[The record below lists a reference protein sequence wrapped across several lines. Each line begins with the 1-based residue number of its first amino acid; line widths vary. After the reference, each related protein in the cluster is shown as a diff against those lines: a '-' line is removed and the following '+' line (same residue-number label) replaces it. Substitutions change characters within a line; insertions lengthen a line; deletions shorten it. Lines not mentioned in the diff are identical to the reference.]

1 MEFQGKL
8 GAAKDVLLRKALE
21 RQMKRDHL
29 GDTLLIRCES
39 CGELFEVDP
48 DDFNFDWESSYADD
62 RGMGYEIEY
71 ESYEICECPNC
82 GRQIDLTL
90 QIWEYPMGFINNQNI
105 EIDGGE
111 IECTIDLS
119 SYFEVYETDTCAR
132 CGEYAVLNDSGLCPN
147 CEDEYNRFVN
157 SDD

>member
-1 MEFQGKL
+1 
-8 GAAKDVLLRKALE
+8 
-21 RQMKRDHL
+21 
-29 GDTLLIRCES
+29 
-39 CGELFEVDP
+39 
-48 DDFNFDWESSYADD
+48 
-62 RGMGYEIEY
+62 
-71 ESYEICECPNC
+71 
-82 GRQIDLTL
+82 
-90 QIWEYPMGFINNQNI
+90 MGFINNQNI